1 MQIYMYM
8 YQILFLFNDFQNL
21 EKLRMLKTLSL
32 AENQIDKIGNTILC
46 CFCNKDM
53 CYFKCFC
60 LIS

>member
-32 AENQIDKIGNTILC
+32 AENQIDKIGNTIFYVVFAIKICAILNV
-46 CFCNKDM
+46 FV
-53 CYFKCFC
+53 
-60 LIS
+60 

>member
-46 CFCNKDM
+46 CFCN
-53 CYFKCFC
+53 
-60 LIS
+60 

>member
-32 AENQIDKIGNTILC
+32 AENQIDKIGNTKICAILNV
-46 CFCNKDM
+46 FV
-53 CYFKCFC
+53 
-60 LIS
+60 